1 MNALATATT
10 VREFG
15 PGELV
20 VGHNDTTFDVFF
32 LLSGKLQVNLYS
44 ADGQRV
50 GFHEMNSGGMFG
62 EISAIDGLPRSV
74 SVEGATACRIA
85 MLTRQRFLA
94 AIEGH
99 PDFAMAVARQ
109 LTSHVRRLTTRVF
122 EFSTMAVRQRLRAE
136 LLRQSR
142 ATSEDSA
149 MIEPV
154 PTHAELASRI
164 STHREAVSRE
174 MAWLEAKGLMT
185 KKGKSLFIPSVVRI
199 RELIEQSWES

>member
-1 MNALATATT
+1 M
-10 VREFG
+10 REYG

-32 LLSGKLQVNLYS
+32 LLTGKLHMNLYS
-44 ADGQRV
+44 ADGQKV

-62 EISAIDGLPRSV
+62 EISAVDGLPRSV
-74 SVEGATACRIA
+74 SVEGATSCRIA

-94 AIEGH
+94 LIEES
-99 PDFAMAVARQ
+99 PDFAMAVAKQ
-109 LTSHVRRLTTRVF
+109 LAAHVRRLTTRVF

-136 LLRQSR
+136 LLREAR
-142 ATSEDSA
+142 MTAADSA
-149 MIEPV
+149 LIETV

-174 MAWLEAKGLMT
+174 MAWLDGQGLVL
-185 KKGKSLFIPSVVRI
+185 KKGKSLVIPSVARI
-199 RELIEQSWES
+199 REMIDESWDGKSLH